1 MDFICVRFI
10 SLEIFILLPMIAR
23 SQDEDRCRHL
33 DFKAKET
40 FDGKRLVNHVIRI
53 AEVTVK
59 KFCEAEC
66 FMEPY
71 CVSFNLDKRTDG
83 NEKYKCE
90 LNDVTHER
98 HEDDWKEDEN
108 FFHVAAE
115 NACLESPCKNNAP
128 CQSGFTDKGYRC
140 LCPAGYKGPTC
151 DEASTCQEAFERNTS
166 ISSGMVTLYRDSK
179 AFLVYCH
186 MGNFGCGDGGWT
198 TVMKIDG
205 HKKTFHYDSPYWSNK
220 VEYMPSGGDTGFDS
234 QETKLITYWN
244 TSFSKICLGMNIS
257 QQINFIVIN
266 KKADSLYSLI
276 ADGKYRSTSVGRD
289 TWKTLVGSQ
298 ASLQLHCNMEGFNS
312 RSQLAGSKTRIGI
325 LGNNEHHCQSPDSR
339 IGFGMGGGPD
349 DSNTCGNEA
358 AGLWG
363 ADNGNRKIKAMGY
376 ILVQ

>member
-1 MDFICVRFI
+1 
-10 SLEIFILLPMIAR
+10 
-23 SQDEDRCRHL
+23 
-33 DFKAKET
+33 AKET

-71 CVSFNLDKRTDG
+71 C
-83 NEKYKCE
+83 
-90 LNDVTHER
+90 
-98 HEDDWKEDEN
+98 
-108 FFHVAAE
+108 

-140 LCPAGYKGPTC
+140 LCPAGFKGPTC
-151 DEASTCQEAFERNTS
+151 DEGSYECPCKAGFDGENCTKMASTCQEAFERNTS

-205 HKKTFHYDSPYWSNK
+205 HKRTFHYDSPYWSNK

-266 KKADSLYSLI
+266 KQADSLYSLI
-276 ADGKYRSTSVGRD
+276 ADGQYRSTSVGRD

-312 RSQLAGSKTRIGI
+312 WSQLAASKTRIGI

-358 AGLWG
+358 AGLWK